1 MADYNIIYIA
11 KDHQHYLWNGSG
23 FDFFDKKENEKLMF
37 SGKTYE
43 DKELTAALKK
53 CREAVKIAFP
63 VDTDP
68 DLKPVKVLVNSKDE
82 SKGHAG
88 HISS

>member
-11 KDHQHYLWNGSG
+11 KDDQHYLWNGSG

-37 SGKTYE
+37 SGKNYE
-43 DKELTAALKK
+43 DKELSEALKK

-63 VDTDP
+63 TDDDP
-68 DLKPVKVLVNSKDE
+68 ELKPIEVPVNSKDE
-82 SKGHAG
+82 SRGH
-88 HISS
+88 SPQMPS

>member
-11 KDHQHYLWNGSG
+11 KDQQHYLWNGSG

-43 DKELTAALKK
+43 DKELPGAIKK
-53 CREAVKIAFP
+53 CRGAVKIAFP
-63 VDTDP
+63 TDNDP
-68 DLKPVKVLVNSKDE
+68 ELKPVEVPVNSKDE
-82 SKGHAG
+82 SKGHSG
-88 HISS
+88 HITS